1 MAGRGAQS
9 FKKRQKEQQ
18 RKEKQQEKFAKR
30 LERKRVGPGS
40 ESGEAAEEPNPL
52 DAFDHT
58 DLPDESAAGESKQ
71 L

>member
-30 LERKRVGPGS
+30 LERKRLGP
-40 ESGEAAEEPNPL
+40 AAESDDPEDSINPL
-52 DAFDHT
+52 DAYDLT
-58 DLPDESAAGESKQ
+58 DLPDAAGPESKH